1 MYILVD
7 KTDSEQG
14 NGSAAHYY
22 KRLVDYGNRPFIDP
36 NFKWLVACVP
46 VLVVIILVICLRAR
60 KARQRPKLV
69 QADQVQLESESV
81 NNFAPDTEISES
93 QLDYQ
98 EARRRFGPEH
108 RTSGSFGQM
117 LPLWNSRS
125 TSLSPICSVP
135 PPAYVRD
142 PPDPP
147 KYEDI
152 IGPDDVPLAHCASRL
167 YRQTG

>member
-7 KTDSEQG
+7 KTESEQG
-14 NGSAAHYY
+14 NGSAALYY
-22 KRLVDYGNRPFIDP
+22 KRLVDYGSRPFVDP
-36 NFKWLVACVP
+36 NFKWLIACVP
-46 VLVVIILVICLRAR
+46 VLVVIVLVICLRAR
-60 KARQRPKLV
+60 KARQRPKFA
-69 QADQVQLESESV
+69 QEDQVQPESEFV
-81 NNFAPDTEISES
+81 NSPVSDTETSES
-93 QLDYQ
+93 QLDNQ
-98 EARRRFGPEH
+98 NARRLGPPN

-117 LPLWNSRS
+117 LPLWNARS

-167 YRQTG
+167 FRQAG